1 MNRSLNESSS
11 YSEMNL
17 DEIKQIQKD
26 GYNKL
31 TVYNPY
37 YGLYGMSLAAV
48 VERLGWFD
56 YNFTSTNADGEKF
69 MVCSNNAEARKP
81 QVLTYELNG
90 SFAKSEINLRQEAKV
105 NLDEGRVS
113 YFKVMRNEGTNIA
126 VAYYQRKLKKV
137 TINIESVE

>member
-1 MNRSLNESSS
+1 MG
-11 YSEMNL
+11 SEMCIR
-17 DEIKQIQKD
+17 DS
-26 GYNKL
+26 
-31 TVYNPY
+31 YNPY

-56 YNFTSTNADGEKF
+56 YNFTSTNSDGEKF

-105 NLDEGRVS
+105 NLDDGRVS

-126 VAYYQRKLKKV
+126 VAYFQRKLKKI